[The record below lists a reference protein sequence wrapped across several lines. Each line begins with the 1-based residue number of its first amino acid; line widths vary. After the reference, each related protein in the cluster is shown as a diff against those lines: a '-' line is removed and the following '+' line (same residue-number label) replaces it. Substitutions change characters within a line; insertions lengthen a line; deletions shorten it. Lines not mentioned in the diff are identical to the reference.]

1 MLRVDG
7 LKLRPGD
14 DEALLRQKAAEILRV
29 SAGQIL
35 ALRILRKSVDAREE
49 LHLVYAVAVTL

>member
-35 ALRILRKSVDAREE
+35 ALRILRRSVDAREE
-49 LHLVYAVAVTL
+49 IGRAHV